1 MIEPEWEYA
10 RSVYLPKWH
19 YTAYRDDGIGVEM
32 RVYTRRTWMP
42 FLQNH
47 KEYFFIDGF
56 PKVYTTQEKLLKA
69 LDNQKAKKL
78 SLPSRTSIHGKKA
91 FAH

>member
-19 YTAYRDDGIGVEM
+19 FTAYRDDAIGVEM

-42 FLQNH
+42 FLRNH
-47 KEYFFIDGF
+47 KEVFFIDGS

-69 LDNQKAKKL
+69 LDNQQAEKL